1 MQWNVCSYPRN
12 CFHQQFWKKWII
24 CLYYPGFSSGI
35 ELQLV
40 AAAADPISEAW
51 IRVAADSGDWI
62 WLRLIPSCE
71 WLPVAADSSPS
82 TGLDFRLTYTLIY
95 QVNLRTYSAKHI
107 IFMVCFLPS
116 DFSCHWS
123 RFWLLLQEA
132 WRSLR
137 KLEEAWRSFKTL
149 ATIDSSCSGWFG
161 LQWLIQDL
169 RPIDYLQNFGH
180 DDPW

>member
-40 AAAADPISEAW
+40 VAAADPISEAW

-107 IFMVCFLPS
+107 ILWFVFYRLISVGTDPGSGCCFK
-116 DFSCHWS
+116 
-123 RFWLLLQEA
+123 
-132 WRSLR
+132 
-137 KLEEAWRSFKTL
+137 KLEEAWGSLKKL
-149 ATIDSSCSGWFG
+149 EEAS
-161 LQWLIQDL
+161 
-169 RPIDYLQNFGH
+169 RP
-180 DDPW
+180 